1 MVQPVPL
8 NKRSKKAQRKYHAKQ
23 RGSWYGLGPITRT
36 VPSGKVYDRNQVNER
51 LTALLEKPEKG
62 PGHSR
67 RTGRRYRRRKGQE
80 KTDRRLAIVQL
91 SGYAPHRGYVDWEF
105 EGKTLLH
112 TGKHIK
118 YPKNSKC
125 QRWLK
130 RVSNKKVR
138 ACLYLPQKGNGYR
151 KVFDYWWTLY

>member
-1 MVQPVPL
+1 MTEIEL
-8 NKRSKKAQRKYHAKQ
+8 NEQLA
-23 RGSWYGLGPITRT
+23 
-36 VPSGKVYDRNQVNER
+36 
-51 LTALLEKPEKG
+51 ALLEKPEKE

-67 RTGRRYRRRKGQE
+67 RTGRRYRRKKGQE
-80 KTDRRLAIVQL
+80 KADRRLAIVQL

-112 TGKHIK
+112 TGKYIK

-138 ACLYLPQKGNGYR
+138 TCPYLPKKGNGYR
-151 KVFDYWWTLY
+151 RFFDYRWALY

>member
-1 MVQPVPL
+1 MGSIQ
-8 NKRSKKAQRKYHAKQ
+8 SHALCLAG
-23 RGSWYGLGPITRT
+23 RCITEIEL
-36 VPSGKVYDRNQVNER
+36 NER
-51 LTALLEKPEKG
+51 LAALLENPEKE
-62 PGHSR
+62 PGHLR

-112 TGKHIK
+112 TGKYIK

-151 KVFDYWWTLY
+151 KVFDYWWALY

>member
-1 MVQPVPL
+1 MTEIEL
-8 NKRSKKAQRKYHAKQ
+8 NEQLA
-23 RGSWYGLGPITRT
+23 
-36 VPSGKVYDRNQVNER
+36 
-51 LTALLEKPEKG
+51 ALLERPEKE

-67 RTGRRYRRRKGQE
+67 RTGRRYRRKKGQE
-80 KTDRRLAIVQL
+80 KADRRLSIVQL
-91 SGYAPHRGYVDWEF
+91 SGYAPHRGYVDWDF

-130 RVSNKKVR
+130 RVSNKKGADLPVPPTEGEW
-138 ACLYLPQKGNGYR
+138 LPQS
-151 KVFDYWWTLY
+151 F

>member
-1 MVQPVPL
+1 MTEIEL
-8 NKRSKKAQRKYHAKQ
+8 
-23 RGSWYGLGPITRT
+23 
-36 VPSGKVYDRNQVNER
+36 NER
-51 LTALLEKPEKG
+51 LAALLKNSEKE

-67 RTGRRYRRRKGQE
+67 RTGRRYRRKKGQE
-80 KTDRRLAIVQL
+80 KADRRLSIVQL
-91 SGYAPHRGYVDWEF
+91 SGYAPHRGYVDWDF

-130 RVSNKKVR
+130 RVSNKNVR
-138 ACLYLPQKGNGYR
+138 TCPYLPKKGNGYHR
-151 KVFDYWWTLY
+151 FSDYWWALY